1 MSVESKEQ
9 HFVETS
15 GTIIGDASPTLRI
28 YAGNA
33 NVHYAVDSR
42 EGERAIDIT
51 IEQLTQSELSSME
64 ELDVGRTK
72 RGNFG
77 DPVVRKTPKSGVRIT
92 TKVRTETGNGEYGD
106 TKFVTADLK
115 GEYTAVDVNGTK
127 KRGDLTIGGTYKG
140 GDATTVDYIVLSKK
154 INAEDSW
161 GRKTALRIRIEPLT
175 QKELWENR
183 DIDLSLTDRAGNFG
197 REVSRKMAEC
207 GIRMMITDGKYAE
220 MKIVK
225 YF

>member
-1 MSVESKEQ
+1 MSVESKER
-9 HFVETS
+9 HFVKVS
-15 GTIIGDASPTLRI
+15 GRTIGDASPTLRI

-42 EGERAIDIT
+42 EGERAIDIM
-51 IEQLTQSELSSME
+51 IEALTQSELSSME

-92 TKVRTETGNGEYGD
+92 TKVLTESGNGEYGD
-106 TKFVTADLK
+106 TKFVTASVR

-127 KRGDLTIGGTYKG
+127 KRGDITDGIYK
-140 GDATTVDYIVLSKK
+140 GDATTVDYTILSEK

-161 GRKTALRIRIEPLT
+161 GRKPALRIRIEPLT
-175 QKELWENR
+175 QEELWENR

-197 REVSRKMAEC
+197 RQVSRKMAEC
-207 GIRMMITDGKYAE
+207 GIRMMITDGKYME
-220 MKIVK
+220 TKIVK

>member
-1 MSVESKEQ
+1 MSLEETQ
-9 HFVETS
+9 HFVKVS
-15 GTIIGDASPTLRI
+15 GDKLMGNVSPTLGI

-42 EGERAIDIT
+42 KGERAIDIT
-51 IEQLTQSELSSME
+51 IEQLTQNELSSME
-64 ELDVGRTK
+64 TLDISRTK

-92 TKVRTETGNGEYGD
+92 TKVLTENGNGEYGD
-106 TKFVTADLK
+106 TKFVTASVR

-127 KRGDLTIGGTYKG
+127 KCGDDLAVGRTYGG
-140 GDATTVDYIVLSKK
+140 GDATVDYIILSEK

-161 GRKTALRIRIEPLT
+161 GRKTALRIRMEPLT
-175 QKELWENR
+175 QEELWENR

-207 GIRMMITDGKYAE
+207 GVRIAITDGKYTE
-220 MKIVK
+220 TKIVK

>member
-1 MSVESKEQ
+1 M
-9 HFVETS
+9 ET
-15 GTIIGDASPTLRI
+15 L
-28 YAGNA
+28 
-33 NVHYAVDSR
+33 
-42 EGERAIDIT
+42 DI
-51 IEQLTQSELSSME
+51 
-64 ELDVGRTK
+64 GRTK

-92 TKVRTETGNGEYGD
+92 TKVRTETGNGECGE

-115 GEYTAVDVNGTK
+115 GEYTAVDVNGAQK
-127 KRGDLTIGGTYKG
+127 CSDDLTTGRTYKG
-140 GDATTVDYIVLSKK
+140 GDATTVDYSVLSEK

-207 GIRMMITDGKYAE
+207 GVRIAITDGKYTE
-220 MKIVK
+220 TKIVQ